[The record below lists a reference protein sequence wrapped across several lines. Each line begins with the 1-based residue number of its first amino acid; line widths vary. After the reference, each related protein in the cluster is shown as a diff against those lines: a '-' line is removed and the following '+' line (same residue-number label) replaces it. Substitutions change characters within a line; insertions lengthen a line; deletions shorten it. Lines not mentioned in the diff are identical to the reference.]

1 MSGSA
6 RAAPAGSTGLAP
18 GQRPGAVPV
27 AVALVAAAAL
37 GAGSGAVLPVSYPT
51 GTGSSTATAP
61 QTGRTV
67 AAALAPWACPDLV
80 DPPIGSTTVGSYPTL
95 ASQYSCFGELTRLG
109 VRAATGERSPLTGG
123 APVDQSADKKPNVA
137 LIMLDDMRQD
147 ELSGAW
153 MKRTRQ
159 LVGSQGVRVPNS
171 VAPSPLCVPA
181 RASLLTGQYPHN
193 HGTHSHHPAFNFN
206 VFDDSDTLAT
216 RLQAAGYHTS
226 FLGKYLNGY
235 ERKGGNPYVPPG
247 WDDWRGSTE
256 GTYQFFANT
265 LNENGTMKDLKGS
278 YQTKAY
284 ARIGATMLRRAAQQD
299 KPFFAYLNF
308 TAPHIGSGRK
318 RPEHSDLEPTTVSPV
333 KTHGKYDDVIT
344 QAPGYPGEIDIS
356 DKPRRI
362 RAREEISPQ
371 HWDAIRDA
379 ARTRAEALSVV
390 DGAVARYLS
399 TLRKQG
405 VLDDTYVI
413 FTSDNGFFLG
423 EHRIKHGKVLPY
435 DEALRTPLLIRGP
448 GIAAGSRTSAPFLS
462 TDFAPTILDWAGA
475 GRQVDMDG
483 TSMREVLE
491 GRGQRWRRPVLYNAP
506 PKGSQGPAAP
516 RQIIG
521 VRTRDFLYTEYV
533 DGDTELYDLTRDP
546 KQETSLHDVEAY
558 DGIRRQLATLLGEIE
573 SCRGADCN
581 APLPDGLRR

>member
-1 MSGSA
+1 MSS
-6 RAAPAGSTGLAP
+6 PAVPTGSTGVTP
-18 GQRPGAVPV
+18 GSRPAVVPV

-37 GAGSGAVLPVSYPT
+37 GAGPAPVVPVSWPVIQGST
-51 GTGSSTATAP
+51 GTTTS
-61 QTGRTV
+61 QTVRAV
-67 AAALAPWACPDLV
+67 AASLAPWACAELTDSPS
-80 DPPIGSTTVGSYPTL
+80 GSVGSYPAL
-95 ASQYSCFGELTRLG
+95 ASQYSCFGELTRIG
-109 VRAATGERSPLTGG
+109 VRAVGGDRSPLSSA
-123 APVDQSADKKPNVA
+123 APVAQPTDAPPNIA

-147 ELSGAW
+147 ELSGPW

-193 HGTHSHHPAFNFN
+193 HGTYSQHPAFNFN

-216 RLQAAGYHTS
+216 RLQTAGYHTA

-247 WDDWRGSTE
+247 WDDWRGSAD
-256 GTYQFFANT
+256 GTYQFYGNM
-265 LNENGTMKDLKGS
+265 LNHNGAMTDLSGG

-284 ARIGATMLRRAAQQD
+284 ARIGTGMLRQAAQQD

-308 TAPHIGSGRK
+308 TAPHVGAGQK
-318 RPEHSDLEPTTVSPV
+318 RPEHSDLVPTAVSPPT
-333 KTHGKYDDVIT
+333 THGKYDEVIT
-344 QAPGYPGEIDIS
+344 EAPGYPGEIDVS
-356 DKPRRI
+356 DKPRIIQR
-362 RAREEISPQ
+362 REEISRQ

-390 DGAVARYLS
+390 DGAVARYLT

-405 VLDDTYVI
+405 VLADTYVI

-423 EHRIKHGKVLPY
+423 EHRVQHGKVLPY
-435 DEALRTPLLIRGP
+435 EEALRTPLLIRGP
-448 GIAAGSRTSAPFLS
+448 GIPAGSRTQAPFLS

-475 GRQVDMDG
+475 GPQVDMDG
-483 TSMREVLE
+483 VSGRGALE
-491 GRGQRWRRPVLYNAP
+491 GRGTTWRRPVLYNAP
-506 PKGSQGPAAP
+506 PKGSDGPGAP
-516 RQIIG
+516 PQIIG
-521 VRTRDFLYTEYV
+521 VRTRDFLYTEHLN
-533 DGDTELYDLTRDP
+533 GDLELYDLTVDP
-546 KQETSLHDVEAY
+546 KQETSLHDVETY
-558 DGIRRQLATLLGEIE
+558 DGIRRRLAALLHQIQ
-573 SCRGADCN
+573 SCRGEACD